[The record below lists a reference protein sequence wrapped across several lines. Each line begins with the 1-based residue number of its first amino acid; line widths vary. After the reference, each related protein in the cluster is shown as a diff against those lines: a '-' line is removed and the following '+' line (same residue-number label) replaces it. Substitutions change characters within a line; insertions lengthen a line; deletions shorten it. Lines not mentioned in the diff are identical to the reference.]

1 MKVEREDDCCPREE
15 GGVGLRKLKE
25 VVEVA
30 SLKLIWRFLT
40 KSGFLW
46 VNWVQKYLV
55 DGPWNWRKLLKY
67 RPIAQTFIQSEI
79 RDG

>member
-1 MKVEREDDCCPREE
+1 MKVEREDVCCPREQ
-15 GGVGLRKLKE
+15 GGVGLRKLKD

-46 VNWVQKYLV
+46 VNWVQKYFV
-55 DGPWNWRKLLKY
+55 DGL
-67 RPIAQTFIQSEI
+67 
-79 RDG
+79 